1 MSKFKNNQR
10 VMSFRKFDRL
20 DGDIYTTYDL
30 AWPVEAIEC
39 YANKVAEGM
48 LDVLAETVLELLN
61 VKEMTPGRIAKL
73 LDVSDEIVNKI
84 IKDLAKSEYP
94 LYNENEKCVTKEG
107 IDYIEKKDA
116 GEFLEEKVFG
126 YMFVSRIDG
135 EVFPY
140 FMEGKLPWPLR
151 QNEILYLSFDEESQ
165 STLFSDRAQL
175 LDRVNRSFHRYGRI
189 SKASK
194 EFERTGSDATTIDFI
209 KEELHDRS
217 FHEEETL
224 ADIEEEKE
232 S

>member
-1 MSKFKNNQR
+1 M
-10 VMSFRKFDRL
+10 
-20 DGDIYTTYDL
+20 
-30 AWPVEAIEC
+30 
-39 YANKVAEGM
+39 
-48 LDVLAETVLELLN
+48 
-61 VKEMTPGRIAKL
+61 
-73 LDVSDEIVNKI
+73 NKI

-175 LDRVNRSFHRYGRI
+175 LDRVNRSFHRYGRLRKNLREQDLTQQPLI
-189 SKASK
+189 LSRK
-194 EFERTGSDATTIDFI
+194 
-209 KEELHDRS
+209 S
-217 FHEEETL
+217 FMTDLFMRKRLLRILKRKRIL
-224 ADIEEEKE
+224 AMQE
-232 S
+232 